1 MVLST
6 FRLLQPETYDYR
18 NAVAAAIANKR
29 TVSNN
34 NIFYSMSFINRIIIM
49 IIVYDYY

>member
-6 FRLLQPETYDYR
+6 FRLLQPETYR

-49 IIVYDYY
+49 NVYDYY